1 MNCFCSALLHL
12 AVLLCN
18 FLPPTLSLS
27 DNIKKYTPKNPSQ
40 RPNEQQTGE
49 RRSFSSNKNKF
60 EFEGKDESKKDSDKW
75 KSGYVF
81 NQYNRKQQRNDPW
94 WMR

>member
-1 MNCFCSALLHL
+1 MNCYCCTLLHL

-18 FLPPTLSLS
+18 FFPLILSLS
-27 DNIKKYTPKNPSQ
+27 DNIRKFIPKNQSQ
-40 RPNEQQTGE
+40 RPSETAGE
-49 RRSFSSNKNKF
+49 RRSFNNNKSKF

>member
-1 MNCFCSALLHL
+1 MNCSGLLHL

-18 FLPPTLSLS
+18 FLLLTLSLS
-27 DNIKKYTPKNPSQ
+27 ESPRKFVSKNQSQ
-40 RPNEQQTGE
+40 RPNEQGGE
-49 RRSFSSNKNKF
+49 RRSFNSNKSKF